1 MYDLVYLSE
10 QKLNACLL
18 GATDPRLPFL
28 SGSLQVP
35 AGPVTAQVNLGV
47 PAASTLVTQAAL
59 ERAVKR
65 LVQHHAPSTLSTP
78 DLRPN
83 QWIAFDL
90 DMALKTAHEDS
101 GTVPDDVVLLVGT
114 APAQDSAVA
123 NTGLLLCGSVQHL
136 RVEAQSAGRFGS
148 GTSWIHAM
156 VAEIARRD
164 AHGVGAIPEFLTEM
178 LPTRSPISSIEDA
191 CLGVYSWMSR
201 DHPPPSRSRMRG
213 YAKVLIDTG
222 SRAHVHR
229 LVVATP
235 LYVENAPQRPTRPN
249 WWRRLT
255 NRRGLQPQLATE
267 PPGRHA
273 PDRGSRRLSRA
284 CC

>member
-28 SGSLQVP
+28 SGSLQFP
-35 AGPVTAQVNLGV
+35 AGPVTAQVNLGA
-47 PAASTLVTQAAL
+47 PATSTLVTEATL
-59 ERAVKR
+59 DRAVKR
-65 LVQHHAPSTLSTP
+65 LVQHHAPSSLSTP

-90 DMALKTAHEDS
+90 DMALRTAHEDS
-101 GTVPDDVVLLVGT
+101 GAVPDDVALFVGT
-114 APAQDSAVA
+114 APSQSSAVPS
-123 NTGLLLCGSVQHL
+123 TGLLLCGSVQHL
-136 RVEAQSAGRFGS
+136 RVEAQTAGRFGS

-156 VAEIARRD
+156 IAEIARRD
-164 AHGVGAIPEFLTEM
+164 AHGVGVIPEFLTEM
-178 LPTRSPISSIEDA
+178 LPIRSPIDSIEDA

-201 DHPPPSRSRMRG
+201 DYPPPSRSKMRG

-222 SRAHVHR
+222 SQADVHR

-235 LYVENAPQRPTRPN
+235 LYVENAPQRPARPS
-249 WWRRLT
+249 WWRRRT
-255 NRRGLQPQLATE
+255 ARRGLQPELANE
-267 PPGRHA
+267 PPSRHA
-273 PDRGSRRLSRA
+273 PDRGSRR
-284 CC
+284 